1 MQYGGETFI
10 VADLPRRRAHARRAA
25 LFYMPEDEDD
35 GGLFHCHHT
44 RDQQAVARHRILSS
58 PHWRTD
64 YSTRHK
70 YQQWSNCNR
79 MVPLFRCH
87 HSLDDPHNGRAWHP
101 SFWREQGLLLLLFCL
116 LCGRRVTILGGGHD
130 GRGRGAA
137 FGRRRGLSVPRPL
150 DAAIL
155 VHDANAMV
163 VGFGED

>member
-10 VADLPRRRAHARRAA
+10 VADLPRGRAHARRAA

-44 RDQQAVARHRILSS
+44 RDQQTVARHRILSS
-58 PHWRTD
+58 PTGAPT
-64 YSTRHK
+64 TRPGININSGPTATG
-70 YQQWSNCNR
+70 WSHFSAATTLWTIPIMEGHGIR
-79 MVPLFRCH
+79 A
-87 HSLDDPHNGRAWHP
+87 SGGR
-101 SFWREQGLLLLLFCL
+101 LLLLFCL

-150 DAAIL
+150 DTAIL